1 MIMKKFFYL
10 ASAFVLATFWSCQN
24 EEDVFD
30 NTPKQTDIVV
40 TASLGESTDARTALT
55 DGKLYWSENDNL
67 SVFLAL
73 KEGKNQKFILIDGAG
88 TKDASFQGENGQIIV
103 GGTEAGNY
111 TWSNVA
117 YYPYNENITIT
128 KGDTSYKLDVTLPT
142 IQNYAQDSYG
152 QDAYPMVAVS
162 ENKNDYEFIFKNF
175 MSLVG
180 FNLKGDATITKISL
194 KSENK
199 SLAGAAIVEATYGGA
214 SVEFDEEGDVSSTVV
229 LDCGDGIIINNDSP
243 TKFVFVIPSGTYP
256 AKDLTFTVY
265 DNQGRS
271 QSYNIAAELT
281 FKPNEI
287 RNTTKSFDNPQEV
300 VKVKLNGAGSY
311 ADIAA
316 AVSAITDKTVQNT
329 ITLAA
334 GTYTLPTSL
343 SELNLVIEGENADLP
358 SEVIV
363 DMSNLGGTPQY
374 NAKSVT
380 FKNLTMKRNSGP
392 YYGLSHSQEEHFE
405 NCIVE
410 GTLVTYAP
418 VVTASKTTFKQAS
431 NELYNVHIYA
441 PGTMTFEECT
451 FICEGKSIYM
461 HHDGNHSKYDVT
473 IKNSTFT
480 ANQVVTGKTAIQ
492 MHTEDK
498 SSGDNGVYGSLTV
511 EGTTATGFDS
521 SINGG
526 LWYELNNSTKNIT
539 YNFTKNI
546 NGANPDG
553 FEKVAENEYNI
564 FNANGLVYAAK
575 NLFLNGGTF
584 NIISD
589 INMTD
594 VEYPSVDYNKDEEFI
609 IKGNKNTIKG
619 MSMPLINSTWSAE
632 KLVKIQDLTLENPA
646 VALDVEDTNETTAVG
661 AFIASP
667 NASAKIE
674 LNNCHVLGGSVKGGH
689 WTGGLVGWAGG
700 YNGTDGPVFETLTIV
715 DCSVKNCTIEGKGSV
730 GGIIGHAAN
739 GAWTLVD
746 MDDITVSGNTITSTG
761 DSAVKAGSVMG
772 TVGAAQ
778 TYTVNGITND
788 GYVSVDN
795 AIIENNTVTSNGTTI
810 DRIYGR
816 QGSTGGVLYIDGVQ
830 VIFESIQLE
839 TALHKD
845 VAEIKVQLAADV
857 AVDITAWETL
867 AFGGATT
874 SLITI
879 DGNNHTLTFNK
890 LNGDWNNV
898 STIDA
903 KLVLKN
909 MTITDS
915 GKNNGPWNRYDINFE
930 CDVELENVVSKKAIA
945 TKANA
950 SLKNVTVEETGD
962 VYGLWIQPHG
972 QTVSIEGCTFNVEN
986 GRGIKI
992 DDQYVDSPAKVT
1004 LKVSNANFTTA
1015 KKAAILVKSAA
1026 GADITLSNVN
1036 INNVAADKVNAVWV
1050 DEAVTKP
1057 QIDGKVNPCY
1067 GSYGLVTVTGGNLVL
1082 EGTTKLTEG
1091 VLSNEDAKEYYIVNA
1106 AGLNWLTSEVN
1117 TNNNNFKGKTV
1128 NLLVDIDL
1136 AGAAQTRI
1144 GQYNATSFEGT
1155 FDGMSHTVS
1164 NFTITASD
1172 AEKNGNYATAFFG
1185 RATTATV
1192 IKGLTLDK
1200 ATIEGHHWT
1209 AALVGYNHGKV
1220 ENCHVTNSV
1229 INCSHVS
1236 DDACGDKAGA
1246 IAGICADSAGKLIGC
1261 SATDCT
1267 VKGVRDVGQ
1276 LVGAAA
1282 TSCVDSACKA
1292 TNVKVGVH
1300 KSFVDC
1306 TDGSAGMNISSNTL
1320 IGRIL

>member
-1 MIMKKFFYL
+1 MKKIFYY
-10 ASAFVLATFWSCQN
+10 ASALILMPFIGCQN

-30 NTPKQTDIVV
+30 NTSKQENIIV
-40 TASLGESTDARTALT
+40 TASVEDGSESRTIHAD
-55 DGKLYWSENDNL
+55 DGVTVLWQENDEL
-67 SVFLAL
+67 SVFLAI
-73 KEGKNQKFILIDGAG
+73 KEGQNKRFLLIDGAG
-88 TKDASFQGENGQIIV
+88 QTSASFQSDEGQIIV
-103 GGTEAGNY
+103 GGTGGANY
-111 TWSNVA
+111 TWANVA
-117 YYPYNENITIT
+117 YYPYNE
-128 KGDTSYKLDVTLPT
+128 DVTINKNNDVYELGVVLPT
-142 IQNYAQDSYG
+142 AQNYETASFG
-152 QDAYPMVAVS
+152 KNTFPMVAVT
-162 ENKNDYEFIFKNF
+162 EGKGDLEFKFKNVAA
-175 MSLVG
+175 LIG
-180 FNLKGDATITKISL
+180 LKLKGNATITKVVLES
-194 KSENK
+194 K
-199 SLAGAAIVEATYGGA
+199 SLPLAGSATVKAANGVDPILEMD
-214 SVEFDEEGDVSSTVV
+214 DENVNYSIL
-229 LDCGDGIIINNDSP
+229 LDCGEEGVALNGDTP
-243 TKFVFVIPSGTYP
+243 TKFTFTIPPGTYP
-256 AKDLTFTVY
+256 KET
-265 DNQGRS
+265 
-271 QSYNIAAELT
+271 LT
-281 FKPNEI
+281 FKAYDNNGNYQEYLI
-287 RNTTKSFDNPQEV
+287 TSQLVFARNDNKATTKSFDNPQEV

-343 SELNLVIEGENADLP
+343 SDLNLVIEGENADLP

-575 NLFLNGGTF
+575 NLFPNGGTF
-584 NIISD
+584 NITAD
-589 INMTD
+589 IDMTD

-667 NASAKIE
+667 NASTKIE

-778 TYTVNGITND
+778 TYTVNGITHD

-830 VIFESIQLE
+830 VIFE
-839 TALHKD
+839 A
-845 VAEIKVQLAADV
+845 AQLAANLTADKTTIEV
-857 AVDITAWETL
+857 ILANNIDLPITSLGTITAGSGEYKL
-867 AFGGATT
+867 GGASTQAINIDLNGQKLNITT
-874 SLITI
+874 TYWSAIGAKNDNATITI
-879 DGNNHTLTFNK
+879 KNGSMTSTGNSAGTWNAFDVRLSNCNYVIEDVTFDKPVALDNVGK
-890 LNGDWNNV
+890 STKMNIVTINDNGD
-898 STIDA
+898 
-903 KLVLKN
+903 
-909 MTITDS
+909 
-915 GKNNGPWNRYDINFE
+915 RY
-930 CDVELENVVSKKAIA
+930 A
-945 TKANA
+945 
-950 SLKNVTVEETGD
+950 
-962 VYGLWIQPHG
+962 LWITAEG
-972 QTVSIEGCTFNVEN
+972 QTVEIDGLTVNTS

-992 DDQYVDSPAKVT
+992 DEEYVDAPAKVT

-1015 KKAAILVKSAA
+1015 KKAAIMVKSAA

-1050 DEAVTKP
+1050 DEDAK
-1057 QIDGKVNPCY
+1057 QH
-1067 GSYGLVTVTGGNLVL
+1067 YGLVTVTGGNLVL
-1082 EGTTKLTEG
+1082 EGTTKLIEG
-1091 VLSNEDAKEYYIVNA
+1091 VLKSEDEKEYYIVNA

-1220 ENCHVTNSV
+1220 ENCHVTNSI

-1246 IAGICADSAGKLIGC
+1246 IAGICADGAGKLIGC

-1300 KSFVDC
+1300 TSFVDC